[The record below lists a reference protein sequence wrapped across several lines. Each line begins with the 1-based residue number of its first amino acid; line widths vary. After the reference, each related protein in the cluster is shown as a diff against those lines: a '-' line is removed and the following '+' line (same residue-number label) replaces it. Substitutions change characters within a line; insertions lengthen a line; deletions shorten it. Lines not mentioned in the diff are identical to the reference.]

1 MASILSILKTI
12 LNVKLF
18 HSESQEVVTETV
30 HKYGEDHV
38 QQKILI
44 HCRPIR
50 REQGRCPVCGRKCSG
65 YDDKNKHEV
74 SWRGPNLNGIPVY
87 LMYEPSRIECP
98 QHGVLTENIRV
109 NCTQGG

>member
-50 REQGRCPVCGRKCSG
+50 REQGRCPVCGRKCGSIVLRVG
-65 YDDKNKHEV
+65 NFCEEKAKISEKKH
-74 SWRGPNLNGIPVY
+74 
-87 LMYEPSRIECP
+87 
-98 QHGVLTENIRV
+98 
-109 NCTQGG
+109 